1 MAAWYD
7 GRYTAFDVESTGTDT
22 EEARIVQSATI
33 SVGGGEPT
41 RSSVMLIDPGVEIP
55 EAASEVHGIT
65 TERARAEGQPAAGA
79 IMTIRNGLVAA
90 IKAGRPITIYH
101 APFDLTLVDR
111 ECRRYGID
119 PPDWSAAFIIDPLV
133 IWKWAD
139 QYRRG
144 PRTLAA
150 ACECFGVELGADAHD
165 AGSDA
170 LAVARVT
177 WRMFHP
183 IEGKPLVQGRH
194 PEIIARRAF
203 WKTIRESLP
212 ALQDA
217 QREWQAEQ
225 AEGLR
230 LHFEGKGEIEKAATV
245 RVGWPWIP
253 YGAGVEA

>member
-1 MAAWYD
+1 MAWFD
-7 GRYTAFDVESTGTDT
+7 GRYTAFDCETDSVDT

-41 RSSVMLIDPGVEIP
+41 RSSVMLINPGVEIP

-79 IMTIRNGLVAA
+79 IMTIRNGLIAA
-90 IKAGRPITIYH
+90 IKAERPIIIYN

-111 ECRRYGID
+111 ECRRYD
-119 PPDWSAAFIIDPLV
+119 LEPPDWDSAYIIDPLV

-139 QYRRG
+139 RFRRG
-144 PRTLAA
+144 SRNLAA

-170 LAVARVT
+170 LAVARLT

-183 IEGKPLVQGRH
+183 VEGKPLVQGRY
-194 PEIIARRAF
+194 PDVIARRAN

-212 ALQDA
+212 ALQVA
-217 QREWQAEQ
+217 QRGWQAEQ

-230 LHFEGKGEIEKAATV
+230 LHFEGKGEMEKAATV

-253 YGAGVEA
+253 YGAEVRA